1 MDQSSNQPPSDQ
13 GQTDTD
19 TQSVQTPPV
28 EPNAQDATTTDTP
41 APTDQE
47 TATQSSPT
55 PTVSNDQESQQTV
68 EGKDE
73 IESENYVENVGG
85 DQIGLLDEISGS
97 DQLLGEVAEE
107 MLLDKEKVKAILTG
121 LLNKIDQGQITTE
134 EIALILA
141 STVVDELG
149 SDEEIL

>member
-1 MDQSSNQPPSDQ
+1 MDQNSNQPPPDQ

-19 TQSVQTPPV
+19 TQPV
-28 EPNAQDATTTDTP
+28 EPNAQDASTTDTQ
-41 APTDQE
+41 APSDPQ

-55 PTVSNDQESQQTV
+55 PTVENTQESQQNV
-68 EGKDE
+68 EGEDE
-73 IESENYVENVGG
+73 TQPGNYAEDVGG

-97 DQLLGEVAEE
+97 DQLLEEVAEE
-107 MLLDKEKVKAILTG
+107 MQLDKESVRTILTG

-141 STVVDELG
+141 SSIADELTN
-149 SDEEIL
+149 DEDIV